1 MWQFLFFLTHNLL
14 DDFFHD
20 SSVLQ
25 VVEVVG
31 SRGASN
37 QPQLSYISRLVG
49 FRSDADGEESD
60 TLVFG
65 ISNSGKY
72 VWVPWVRDTIKEQ
85 NGDLDAAERRLL
97 QVDMGEVGDGVG
109 CVGAMANID
118 HGGYPCFE
126 ILSALPLV
134 EGLLYDDMAAVLK
147 EGGAG
152 DEPSASL
159 QPEALQPV
167 HHVSGKAFL
176 LSMVVLGALRA
187 VNQKGQL
194 QTAILCPKHWKNLIK

>member
-1 MWQFLFFLTHNLL
+1 MWLFFVLTHNLL
-14 DDFFHD
+14 YDFFHD
-20 SSVLQ
+20 SFVLQ
-25 VVEVVG
+25 VVKVVG

-49 FRSDADGEESD
+49 FGSDADGEESD

-65 ISNSGKY
+65 ISNSGEY
-72 VWVPWVRDTIKEQ
+72 VWVPWVRHTIKEQ
-85 NGDLDAAERRLL
+85 NGDLGAAERRLL
-97 QVDMGEVGDGVG
+97 QVDTGEVGDGVG
-109 CVGAMANID
+109 CVGAMANIH
-118 HGGYPCFE
+118 HGGNACFE
-126 ILSALPLV
+126 IISALPLV
-134 EGLLYDDMAAVLK
+134 EGLLDDDMAAVLE

-152 DEPSASL
+152 DEPSAGL

-167 HHVSGKAFL
+167 HYVGGKAFL
-176 LSMVVLGALRA
+176 LSVVVLGALRA